1 MKKINYFTLIELLV
15 VIAIIAILAGMLMP
29 ALNNAREMA
38 RQSNCISNMK
48 QLGIGFVNYLGDNDD
63 FYMPYSRMYYESGSD
78 ISYDTYS
85 WRLWSSKYIPGP
97 KVFVCPT
104 FAGFNPEFTAGEDSF
119 TAFTDFTSSENG
131 CFAYVHY
138 GYNADWLGGMWAKN
152 PVNPKPL
159 FKQSRGKNI
168 SRKVVLSETC
178 TRDAASR
185 PYRGVAYFQAVNSG
199 LSSGVRTRYISSP
212 HGGGGVTSRTTKR
225 GTANLLMMDGH
236 VENFKGWMQENT
248 TASTRY
254 NWYYPERSYY

>member
-1 MKKINYFTLIELLV
+1 MFLLLQN
-15 VIAIIAILAGMLMP
+15 IHLGWIFYRLLQ
-29 ALNNAREMA
+29 EM
-38 RQSNCISNMK
+38 
-48 QLGIGFVNYLGDNDD
+48 YL
-63 FYMPYSRMYYESGSD
+63 YLHQEKR
-78 ISYDTYS
+78 I
-85 WRLWSSKYIPGP
+85 
-97 KVFVCPT
+97 VFVCPT

-138 GYNADWLGGMWAKN
+138 GYNADWLGGMWAKD
-152 PVNPKPL
+152 PANPKPL

-199 LSSGVRTRYISSP
+199 LSSGVRTKFISSP

-236 VENFKGWMQENT
+236 VENFKDWMQENT

-254 NWYYPERSYY
+254 NWYNPERSNY